1 VSRSE
6 SGPHAL
12 GPSSDDL
19 RWQELADELPFEQVE
34 NTRRQAEGW
43 RNALIAATAIVGT
56 VTVVHG
62 RQDLSALQAPWRYTV
77 IATLAAAFAAL
88 LTGTIMT
95 TVAAH
100 GRPGQRIWA
109 KGEALRQWSARRAR
123 QAGRLTL
130 AGAILCVL
138 GINLVVAA
146 AGITALAPGAT
157 TSDSTRLVTVQTR
170 STPPTCGQL
179 IHIEGNQIV
188 LRVAGHDGE
197 IQWSVPL
204 DQVVR
209 LSPVNA
215 C

>member
-1 VSRSE
+1 MNRDE
-6 SGPHAL
+6 PAPL
-12 GPSSDDL
+12 AAGPSSDDL

-34 NTRRQAEGW
+34 AARRQAEGW

-62 RQDLSALQAPWRYTV
+62 RQDLSALQAPWRYAV
-77 IATLAAAFAAL
+77 VATLALAFAAL
-88 LTGTIMT
+88 LAGTIMT

-109 KGEALRQWSARRAR
+109 KGEALRRWSTQRAR

-146 AGITALAPGAT
+146 AGVTALAPGAT
-157 TSDSTRLVTVQTR
+157 HDAALVVVQTQSGLLTCGRLVRLDRTQV
-170 STPPTCGQL
+170 
-179 IHIEGNQIV
+179 V
-188 LRVAGHDGE
+188 LSVAGHGE
-197 IQWSVPL
+197 DIQWSAPL
-204 DQVVR
+204 EQVVR
-209 LSPVNA
+209 LSPA
-215 C
+215 RTC